1 MLKAF
6 LSSDAGWLQDP
17 KHANNLG
24 GYADLLLKKG
34 ENAEAARFFRMA
46 LNAGPANRDNL
57 ER

>member
-1 MLKAF
+1 ML
-6 LSSDAGWLQDP
+6 AGWLQDP